1 MALAAGLISPEAVN
15 VSRCNDKIDRATAA
29 LRADK
34 ASGPFGNREI
44 GSVACGL
51 FAGIDINYAPAA
63 AARDV
68 EIITDAT
75 RRHRQR

>member
-1 MALAAGLISPEAVN
+1 MALAAGLISPEAAN

-29 LRADK
+29 LRTDK

-51 FAGIDINYAPAA
+51 FAGVNIDPAPAA
-63 AARDV
+63 IAPGA
-68 EIITDAT
+68 
-75 RRHRQR
+75 